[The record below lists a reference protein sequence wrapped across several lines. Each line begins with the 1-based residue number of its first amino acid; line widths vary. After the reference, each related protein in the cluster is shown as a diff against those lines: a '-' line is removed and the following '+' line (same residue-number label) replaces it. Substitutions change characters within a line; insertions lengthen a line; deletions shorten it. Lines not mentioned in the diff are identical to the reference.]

1 MNTAKYQITG
11 IPAFNDNYIWAIT
24 HSDNNHVALVD
35 PGCANS
41 CIEFIETKQLVLTDI
56 LITHHHKDH
65 TGGIESLKAYNQ
77 AKQLALT
84 VYGPAN
90 DNIQGI
96 DVSLSENDVV
106 ELKPLNIR
114 FQVIDLPG
122 HTHGHIAYANETLVF
137 CGDTLFSAGCGR
149 LFEGSP
155 SQMYQSLSKLANLH
169 EHTKVYCTHEYT
181 LANIDFALAVEPNNQ
196 DTLAYQ
202 QHVLQL
208 RQQNKPSIP
217 TTIEQEKKI
226 NPFLR
231 CQSQAV
237 KRKIHGDST
246 HTTYDDIATFT
257 AMRQWKDKF

>member
-24 HSDNNHVALVD
+24 NDDNNHVALVD
-35 PGCANS
+35 PGCAKS
-41 CIEFIETKQLVLTDI
+41 CIEFIETNQLVLTDI

-65 TGGIESLKAYNQ
+65 TGGINSLKAFNK
-77 AKQLALT
+77 AKQLELT

-90 DNIQGI
+90 DNIQEL
-96 DVSLSENDVV
+96 DVKLSENDVV
-106 ELKPLNIR
+106 ELIPLNIQ

-122 HTHGHIAYANETLVF
+122 HTHGHIAYSNEALVF

-155 SQMYQSLSKLANLH
+155 NQMYNSLSKLANLH
-169 EHTKVYCTHEYT
+169 DHTKVYCTHEYT
-181 LANIDFALAVEPNNQ
+181 LANIDFALAVEPKNQ
-196 DTLAYQ
+196 DTLVYQ
-202 QHVLQL
+202 QKVTLL

-217 TTIEQEKKI
+217 TTIALEKKI

-231 CQSQAV
+231 CHSEAV
-237 KRKIHGDST
+237 KIKIHGDSKDIA
-246 HTTYDDIATFT
+246 HDDIATFT